1 MPFGCTL
8 LLEKIPDSTGG
19 SEKKYWHKACQR
31 NGEDQHPAVCS
42 GGFIQDHKDLYR
54 VCVYQKCD
62 REVSSQATCYTTG
75 ILAMK
80 GGFHKVKAEDREI

>member
-1 MPFGCTL
+1 MF
-8 LLEKIPDSTGG
+8 
-19 SEKKYWHKACQR
+19 R
-31 NGEDQHPAVCS
+31 R
-42 GGFIQDHKDLYR
+42 IQDRKDLYH